1 MLLIFNGQCVKL
13 KHIIY
18 LRRGLNMKRFLLI
31 LSTTLLLGASSSL
44 SKEDSHA
51 EKQEQVSELQKELQS
66 AEVKN
71 KQLKADIEHIG
82 EEIARIERDSKDE
95 NITIYKETV
104 DHYSKSL
111 SREIDTLKDQT
122 TYYKKTDIIN
132 LENIKNIEENIKDI
146 VDDYNKEVDKLKLSN
161 TLSRQ
166 DKKIAVFNDAL
177 IKNMANVT
185 KAYEEKDK
193 EKILKAI
200 EAFQETVKFL

>member
-1 MLLIFNGQCVKL
+1 
-13 KHIIY
+13 
-18 LRRGLNMKRFLLI
+18 MKRFLLI
-31 LSTTLLLGASSSL
+31 LSTTLLLGACSSL

-66 AEVKN
+66 AEVEN
-71 KQLKADIEHIG
+71 KQLKADIEHID

-161 TLSRQ
+161 TLTRQ